1 MANKIGDAQFRIMCA
16 MFGVDEAIKAVKRM
30 GMSVTKD
37 QINNEQKEEAEKNK
51 RWNDMIKS
59 ITKED

>member
-1 MANKIGDAQFRIMCA
+1 MANKIGDAQFRIMCS

-37 QINNEQKEEAEKNK
+37 QINNAQKEESERNK
-51 RWNDMIKS
+51 RWNDMLKS

>member
-1 MANKIGDAQFRIMCA
+1 MANKIGDAQFRIMCS
-16 MFGVDEAIKAVKRM
+16 MFGVDEAIRAVKRM

>member
-1 MANKIGDAQFRIMCA
+1 MANKIGDAQFRIMCS

-37 QINNEQKEEAEKNK
+37 QINNAQKEEAEENK

>member
-1 MANKIGDAQFRIMCA
+1 MCE

-37 QINNEQKEEAEKNK
+37 QINNEQREEAEKNK

-59 ITKED
+59 IIEED

>member
-1 MANKIGDAQFRIMCA
+1 MANKIGDAQFHVMCE
-16 MFGVDEAIKAVKRM
+16 MFGVGEAIKAVKRM

-37 QINNEQKEEAEKNK
+37 QINNAQKKEAEKNK